1 MDEREGALQG
11 VLHAHLLAHG
21 NAPDDGAS
29 SASASTLPVLKTTVT
44 SVSPNPNIIYVMDI
58 SFLHQ
63 SQTHFTSVCKE
74 RSHFYSTFICYRP
87 ENPFLLVMAAP
98 IFNDVQMTLFPQPK
112 TLARLYQECL
122 ELRKKNSAAWY

>member
-58 SFLHQ
+58 Y
-63 SQTHFTSVCKE
+63 
-74 RSHFYSTFICYRP
+74 FYIIT
-87 ENPFLLVMAAP
+87 NPFH
-98 IFNDVQMTLFPQPK
+98 FCVQGKKPFLFY
-112 TLARLYQECL
+112 L
-122 ELRKKNSAAWY
+122 

>member
-58 SFLHQ
+58 SFLHHHKPI
-63 SQTHFTSVCKE
+63 SLLCARKE
-74 RSHFYSTFICYRP
+74 AISILPLIATAQRILFCWLWRRLFLMTF
-87 ENPFLLVMAAP
+87 
-98 IFNDVQMTLFPQPK
+98 K
-112 TLARLYQECL
+112 
-122 ELRKKNSAAWY
+122 